1 MTDADHALDAS
12 EARTAAVRALE
23 AEFSDLITHFR
34 RLILEN
40 ANRVSPGMLPGAYKA
55 FTTIARCEQATVSML
70 AERMLMDKGQA
81 SRTVREL
88 EELDLVERTADP
100 NDRRSSILRLT
111 AHGHERLALARKPQE
126 GMLMESLIDWDI
138 DDIESLTRL
147 LHALASGG
155 TPGMPA
161 PGVPAPAIP
170 APAQG

>member
-1 MTDADHALDAS
+1 MTTGDHPLDAS

-88 EELDLVERTADP
+88 EELDLVERTGDP

-111 AHGHERLALARKPQE
+111 PHGHERLALARKPQE
-126 GMLMESLIDWDI
+126 GMLMESLADWDI
-138 DDIESLTRL
+138 DDIESLSRL

-155 TPGMPA
+155 TPGTPT
-161 PGVPAPAIP
+161 
-170 APAQG
+170 PAQG

>member
-1 MTDADHALDAS
+1 
-12 EARTAAVRALE
+12 
-23 AEFSDLITHFR
+23 
-34 RLILEN
+34 
-40 ANRVSPGMLPGAYKA
+40 
-55 FTTIARCEQATVSML
+55 
-70 AERMLMDKGQA
+70 MLMDKGQA

-126 GMLMESLIDWDI
+126 GMLMESLTDWDI

-161 PGVPAPAIP
+161 PG
-170 APAQG
+170 QG